1 MYLKLLE
8 QNIRAGILHL
18 HLPNGRNYTFGR
30 EGLEAHW
37 HVKDDDAMQRI
48 ARDWEYELGET
59 YLQGR
64 WDAGVT
70 GLRNLISV
78 LRANFAVYQPNRWV
92 APLAR
97 LLKEWNRVTKSYEN
111 VAHHYDVPEAVF
123 RKFLDKEMFYSCGYF
138 TKPNMTIEEA
148 QQAKARHI
156 AAKLLIKPG
165 DSILDIGCGWGSM
178 VFHLAQNFDCEVT
191 GITLSREQLAA
202 AKREQERRGIK
213 NVRFELADYR
223 EHRGAYDRIVSVG
236 MFEHVGKPYHD
247 TYFERVRDLLKSDG
261 VALVHTI
268 GRSGPPGVTNPW
280 IMKHIFPGGG
290 TPSLSE
296 LATAIENSRLKTTDA
311 EVWRLH
317 YASTLQAWY
326 ERFLTQ
332 RAEIVEIMGEE
343 FFRMWEFYFVSC
355 ESAFRYS
362 DLVVYQ
368 LQLAK
373 QHGVVPVTR
382 DYLYSQDTRAD
393 ELLYRIF
400 APVMGRTAPLKAPR
414 SPILALG

>member
-8 QNIRAGILHL
+8 QHVKTGILHL

-30 EGLEAHW
+30 EGTEAHW
-37 HVKDDDAMQRI
+37 HVGDDQTMQRI
-48 ARDWEYELGET
+48 ASDWEFELGET

-64 WDAGVT
+64 WHAGTT
-70 GLRNLISV
+70 GLRNLLTV
-78 LRANFAVYQPNRWV
+78 LRSNFATHQSQSKRWLQPI
-92 APLAR
+92 AK
-97 LLKEWNRVTKSYEN
+97 LLTEWNRITKSYAN

-123 RKFLDKEMFYSCGYF
+123 RRFLDDEMFYSCAYYQ
-138 TKPNMTIEEA
+138 TPALTIHEA

-156 AAKLLIKPG
+156 ATKLLIKPG

-178 VFHLAQNFDCEVT
+178 AFHLAQHYDCEVT

-202 AKREQERRGIK
+202 AKREQERRGLK
-213 NVRFELADYR
+213 NVRFEMADYR

-236 MFEHVGKPYHD
+236 MFEHVGRPFHES
-247 TYFERVRDLLKSDG
+247 YFQQVRDLLKSNG

-268 GRSGPPGVTNPW
+268 GRTGPPGVTNRW
-280 IMKHIFPGGG
+280 ILKNIFPGGG

-296 LATAIENSRLKTTDA
+296 LATAIESSRLKTTDA

-317 YASTLQAWY
+317 YAATLQAWY
-326 ERFLTQ
+326 ERFAQ
-332 RAEIVEIMGEE
+332 HRSDIVSMMGEQ
-343 FFRMWEFYFVSC
+343 FYRMWEFYFVSC

-373 QHGVVPVTR
+373 QHGAVPITR
-382 DYLYSQDTRAD
+382 DYQYRSDVTAED
-393 ELLYRIF
+393 ALYR
-400 APVMGRTAPLKAPR
+400 
-414 SPILALG
+414 SLAAAL

>member
-8 QNIRAGILHL
+8 QNVKAGLLHL
-18 HLPNGRNYTFGR
+18 HLPNGRNYTFGQ
-30 EGLEAHW
+30 GGVEAHW
-37 HVKDDDAMQRI
+37 HIADDETMQRI
-48 ARDWEYELGET
+48 ARDWEFELGET

-64 WDAGVT
+64 WHAGAT
-70 GLRNLISV
+70 GLRNLIAV
-78 LRANFAVYQPNRWV
+78 LRSNFAVYRPNKWV
-92 APLAR
+92 QPLAR
-97 LLKEWNRVTKSYEN
+97 MLKEWNRVTKSYDN

-123 RKFLDKEMFYSCGYF
+123 RKFLDKEMFYSCAYYPQP
-138 TKPNMTIEEA
+138 TLSIEEA

-165 DSILDIGCGWGSM
+165 ASILDIGCGWGSM
-178 VFHLAQNFDCEVT
+178 AFHLAQHFDCEVT

-202 AKREQERRGIK
+202 AKREQERRGVK

-223 EHRGAYDRIVSVG
+223 EHRGAYDRIVSIG

-247 TYFERVRDLLKSDG
+247 AYFQQVRDLLKSDG

-268 GRSGPPGVTNPW
+268 GRSGPPGITNPW

-326 ERFLTQ
+326 ERFQ
-332 RAEIVEIMGEE
+332 QHRAGIVEIMGEE

-373 QHGVVPVTR
+373 QHGVVPITR
-382 DYLYSQDTRAD
+382 DYLYHQGGSGADDLMYRLFGAATARAT
-393 ELLYRIF
+393 F
-400 APVMGRTAPLKAPR
+400 H
-414 SPILALG
+414 

>member
-8 QNIRAGILHL
+8 QHIKAGVLHL
-18 HLPNGRNYTFGR
+18 HLPDGRNYTFGNG
-30 EGLEAHW
+30 GLEAHW
-37 HVKDDDAMQRI
+37 HIKDDEAMRRI
-48 ARDWEYELGET
+48 ATDWEFELGET

-70 GLRNLISV
+70 GLRNLLSV

-97 LLKEWNRVTKSYEN
+97 LMKEWNRVATSYNN

-123 RKFLDKEMFYSCGYF
+123 RKFLDPEMFYSCAYF
-138 TKPNMTIEEA
+138 SQPGMTLEEA

-156 AAKLLIKPG
+156 AQKLLIKPG
-165 DSILDIGCGWGSM
+165 NSILDIGCGWGSM
-178 VFHLAQNFDCEVT
+178 VFHLAQHFDCEVT

-202 AKREQERRGIK
+202 AQREQERRGVK
-213 NVRFELADYR
+213 NVRFEMADYR
-223 EHRGAYDRIVSVG
+223 EHAGIYDRIVSIG
-236 MFEHVGKPYHD
+236 MFEHVGKPFHD
-247 TYFERVRDLLKSDG
+247 TYFQRVRDMLKPDG

-268 GRSGPPGVTNPW
+268 GRSGPPGITNRW
-280 IMKHIFPGGG
+280 ILKHIFPGGG
-290 TPSLSE
+290 TPALSE
-296 LATAIENSRLKTTDA
+296 LATAIESSRLKTTDA

-317 YASTLQAWY
+317 YATTLQAWY
-326 ERFLTQ
+326 ERFVAH
-332 RAEIVEIMGEE
+332 RDAIVAIMGEE

-368 LQLAK
+368 MQLAK
-373 QHGVVPVTR
+373 QHGVVPITR
-382 DYLYSQDTRAD
+382 DYLYNQDARV
-393 ELLYRIF
+393 EGLL
-400 APVMGRTAPLKAPR
+400 
-414 SPILALG
+414 

>member
-18 HLPNGRNYTFGR
+18 HLPNGRNYPCGR
-30 EGLEAHW
+30 DGLAAHW
-37 HVKDDDAMQRI
+37 HVKDDAAMPRS

-111 VAHHYDVPEAVF
+111 VAHNYDVPEAVF

-156 AAKLLIKPG
+156 ASKLLIKPG

-202 AKREQERRGIK
+202 AKREQERRGLK

-280 IMKHIFPGGG
+280 ILKHIFPGGG

-373 QHGVVPVTR
+373 QHGVVPITR